1 MYNAMAIDLD
11 ITCYFGGLKKEIIF
25 RAGSGKNST
34 QFTLPEHFLED
45 QSQCVIFSYP
55 ELTNLNL

>member
-1 MYNAMAIDLD
+1 MAIDLD

-34 QFTLPEHFLED
+34 QRTLPEHFFRGPD
-45 QSQCVIFSYP
+45 SMRNIF
-55 ELTNLNL
+55 LTRAD